1 MVGYILLM
9 CKGLGI
15 IVKRKLYVHTHIE
28 TESVDNNGIPMIG
41 FKGDLKVNI
50 RIPDFFGLGKVVSQ
64 VFGTIKQIKN
74 IENNQK
80 IRCAPF

>member
-1 MVGYILLM
+1 
-9 CKGLGI
+9 
-15 IVKRKLYVHTHIE
+15 
-28 TESVDNNGIPMIG
+28 VDNNGIPMIG

>member
-1 MVGYILLM
+1 
-9 CKGLGI
+9 
-15 IVKRKLYVHTHIE
+15 
-28 TESVDNNGIPMIG
+28 
-41 FKGDLKVNI
+41 
-50 RIPDFFGLGKVVSQ
+50 VVSQ